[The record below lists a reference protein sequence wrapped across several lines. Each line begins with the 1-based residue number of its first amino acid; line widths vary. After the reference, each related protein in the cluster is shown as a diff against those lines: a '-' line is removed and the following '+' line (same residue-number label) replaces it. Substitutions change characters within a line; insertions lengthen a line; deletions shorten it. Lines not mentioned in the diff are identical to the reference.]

1 MDPQLLKYYNRE
13 LQYIREMGAEFAREF
28 PKIGGRLGI
37 DGVDCADPYVERLLE
52 GFSFLAARVQL
63 KLDAEFPNFTQH
75 LLEIVYPHFLCPLP
89 SMAVTRF
96 EPDLSDGGLADG
108 FEIPHGTSLRSI
120 LGKDEQT
127 ACEYRTT
134 QPTTLWPLKI
144 AEAEYF
150 TNMGVVSDISVPS
163 AKKPRAGLRLRLQ
176 ATAGLKINQLALD
189 SLQIYLQGR
198 DQQPMRLYEQL
209 VGHPLALVMRPSGKS
224 SGWNVVLDASH
235 VRQTG
240 FGDDE
245 ALLPY
250 GPRSFS
256 GYRLLQEY
264 FAFPDRY
271 RFVEFAGLQRGIRQ
285 CEAAEIEL
293 LVLFDTMDPVLEN
306 KINTN
311 DIALFCAPAINLFPK
326 RADRIHLANSSTEY
340 HAVPD
345 RTRPLDFEVYQVT
358 RVEGHGTGTE
368 EGQDFLPFYACND
381 LSHHTE
387 HRAFYTLRRERRVL
401 SSGQR
406 RHGPRTSY
414 IGSECYISLVDT
426 REAPY
431 SGNLK
436 QLSVRTLCTN
446 RDLPLQ
452 MPVGKGKSDFTMD
465 LSAPVESIRCISGP
479 TRPKPSPAH
488 AQGEVAWRLV
498 NHLSLNYLSLMDNDE
513 RQGAAALRELLTL
526 YSDKSDPAIRKQ
538 VEGVRTVSSQQVTRR
553 IPIPGPIA
561 FGRGLEITIEFDD
574 AAFEGTGIFLLGS
587 VLERF
592 FARYVSINS
601 FTETIVRSHE
611 RGEVMRWPVRIG
623 QRQIL

>member
-13 LQYIREMGAEFAREF
+13 LQFIREMGAEFAREF
-28 PKIGGRLGI
+28 PKVGGRLGF
-37 DGVDCADPYVERLLE
+37 DGMDCADPYVERLLE
-52 GFSFLAARVQL
+52 GFSFLTARVQL
-63 KLDAEFPNFTQH
+63 KLDAEFPRFTQH

-96 EPDLSDGGLADG
+96 EPDLSEGGLADG
-108 FEIPHGTSLRSI
+108 FEVPRGTSLRSI

-127 ACEYRTT
+127 ACEFRTS

-144 AEAEYF
+144 LEAEYF
-150 TNMGVVSDISVPS
+150 TNMGVVSDIAVPLG
-163 AKKPRAGLRLRLQ
+163 KKPRAGLRLRLQ

-189 SLQIYLQGR
+189 SLRIYLQGHDEQR
-198 DQQPMRLYEQL
+198 MRLYEQL
-209 VGHPLALVMRPSGKS
+209 IGHPLALVLRPAGKS
-224 SGWNVVLDASH
+224 SGWNVVLDPSY

-240 FGDDE
+240 FSDDE
-245 ALLPY
+245 ALLSHDA
-250 GPRSFS
+250 RSFG
-256 GYRLLQEY
+256 GYRLLHEY
-264 FAFPDRY
+264 FSFPDRFL
-271 RFVEFAGLQRGIRQ
+271 FVDFAGLQQGVRR
-285 CEAAEIEL
+285 CESAEIEL
-293 LVLFDTMDPVLEN
+293 LVLFDEMEPVLDN
-306 KINTN
+306 KINAN
-311 DIALFCAPAINLFPK
+311 DIALYCTPAINLFPK

-340 HAVPD
+340 HVIPD

-358 RVEGHGTGTE
+358 RVAGHGASAE

-406 RHGPRTSY
+406 RHGPRSSY
-414 IGSECYISLVDT
+414 IGSETYLSLVDT

-431 SGNLK
+431 FGDLK
-436 QLSVRTLCTN
+436 QLSIGTLCTN

-452 MPVGKGKSDFTMD
+452 MPVGKGISDFTMD

-488 AQGEVAWRLV
+488 EQGDVAWRLV

-513 RQGAAALRELLTL
+513 RQGAAALRELLSL
-526 YSDKSDPAIRKQ
+526 YSDVSDPAIRKQ
-538 VEGVRTVSSQQVTRR
+538 VEGVRSVSSQQVTRR

-561 FGRGLEITIEFDD
+561 FGRGLEVTVEFDD
-574 AAFEGTGIFLLGS
+574 GAFEGTGIFLLGS
-587 VLERF
+587 VLAQF
-592 FARYVSINS
+592 FTRYVSINS
-601 FTETIVRSHE
+601 FTETIIRSHD
-611 RGEVMRWPVRIG
+611 RGEVMRWPAKIG

>member
-37 DGVDCADPYVERLLE
+37 DGVECADPYVERLLE
-52 GFSFLAARVQL
+52 GFSFLAARIQL
-63 KLDAEFPNFTQH
+63 KLDAEFPRFTQH
-75 LLEIVYPHFLCPLP
+75 LLEIVYPHFLCQLP
-89 SMAVTRF
+89 SMAVTCF
-96 EPDLSDGGLADG
+96 QADLNEGGLADG
-108 FEIPHGTSLRSI
+108 FEIPRGTALRSI
-120 LGKDEQT
+120 LGKGEQT

-134 QPTTLWPLKI
+134 QPATLWPLKI

-150 TNMGVVSDISVPS
+150 TNMGAVSDISIPWGGR
-163 AKKPRAGLRLRLQ
+163 PRAGLRLRLQ
-176 ATAGLKINQLALD
+176 ATAGLKMNQLALD
-189 SLQIYLQGR
+189 TLQVYLQGR

-209 VGHPLALVMRPSGKS
+209 VGHPLALALRPVGKS

-235 VRQTG
+235 VRQAG
-240 FGDDE
+240 FDD
-245 ALLPY
+245 ADAMLPY

-264 FAFPDRY
+264 FAFPERY
-271 RFVEFAGLQRGIRQ
+271 RFVQCAGLQRGLRR
-285 CEAAEIEL
+285 CEAAEIDL
-293 LVLFDTMDPVLEN
+293 LVLFDALDPVLEN
-306 KINTN
+306 KVGT
-311 DIALFCAPAINLFPK
+311 DDFVLFCAPAINLFPK

-340 HAVPD
+340 HIVPD
-345 RTRPLDFEVYQVT
+345 RTRPMDFEVYQVM
-358 RVEGHGTGTE
+358 RVEGHGTSLDETRE
-368 EGQDFLPFYACND
+368 FLPFYACND

-387 HRAFYTLRRERRVL
+387 HRAFYTLRRERRTL

-414 IGSECYISLVDT
+414 IGNECFISLVDT

-431 SGNLK
+431 SDSLK
-436 QLSVRTLCTN
+436 QLSIETLCTN

-452 MPVGKGKSDFTMD
+452 MPVGKGDSDFTMD
-465 LSAPVESIRCISGP
+465 LSAPVGSIRCVKGP
-479 TRPKPSPAH
+479 TRPGPSPAH
-488 AQGEVAWRLV
+488 AEGEVAWKLI
-498 NHLSLNYLSLMDNDE
+498 NHLSLNYLSLMDDDQ
-513 RQGAAALRELLTL
+513 RQGAAALREMLSL
-526 YSDKSDPAIRKQ
+526 YADKSDPAIRKQ
-538 VEGVRTVSSQQVTRR
+538 VEGVRSVSSRQVTRR
-553 IPIPGPIA
+553 IPVPGPIS
-561 FGRGLEITIEFDD
+561 FGRGLEVTVEFDD
-574 AAFEGTGIFLLGS
+574 SAFEGSGIFLLGS